1 MSEIGKDLLEKE
13 FDSGIEQLS
22 KISVDT
28 NEYEL
33 GVKNV
38 KVLHDMIIERD
49 RLRHER
55 YKIEADNIIKEKEI
69 DAEADANLARL
80 YEQRKDRMHDGI
92 FKGLGLVCTILV
104 SGVTLF
110 AEESRNIISKVPQL
124 IRLVPKL

>member
-80 YEQRKDRMHDGI
+80 YEQRKDRRHDGI

>member
-22 KISVDT
+22 RISVDT